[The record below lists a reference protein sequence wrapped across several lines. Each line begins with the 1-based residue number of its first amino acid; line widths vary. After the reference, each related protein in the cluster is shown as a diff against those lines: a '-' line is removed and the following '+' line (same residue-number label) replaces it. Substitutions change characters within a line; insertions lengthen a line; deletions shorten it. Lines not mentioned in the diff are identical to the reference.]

1 MSHAV
6 EQEAK
11 QIGMNFAAEKHRV
24 ILDTFRRIAMHFVVK
39 DKVTIDDVREVAEE
53 LGYSYE
59 PGNWLGSVF
68 MRSEWEWT
76 GEVRA
81 STHSGSHGRMVKVW
95 RRKHAVMS

>member
-1 MSHAV
+1 MSHAT

-39 DKVTIDDVREVAEE
+39 DTVDIDDVRRVAEE

-68 MRSEWEWT
+68 TTKEWEWT
-76 GEVRA
+76 GEVKA
-81 STHSGSHGRMVKVW
+81 STHPGSHGRMIKVW
-95 RRKHAVMS
+95 RRR